1 MTQPAPDQSFS
12 GGSRGAGVWNLYF
25 IGKFVLLW
33 LNYIQLKPIENAA
46 LLALIL
52 IPIRSL
58 LMRRIR
64 AAAALAGAFAL
75 IWSESWLPGPDVIIR
90 NIGNLADFSP
100 AYLLEL
106 ASSAVNIEMVEI
118 AFAAFIVWML
128 LRNWIRFTVF
138 TIAGLIFFSLPNWR
152 MLLESEK
159 NETPREV
166 PTETAAGALS
176 ATVPLQAESGPLP
189 PQTEPANDA
198 GINRWLTR
206 FYQSES
212 ERRAGI
218 PQEARPRDFDIA
230 VVNICSLST
239 DDLEA
244 SELADH
250 PVFSRFDARFENFNS
265 ATTYSGPATI
275 RLLRSACG
283 QPSHEVLYNHREPSC
298 ELFGRLEQA
307 GWKTTFFMDH
317 NGQFDGYLDSL
328 RERAGFAEKLSD
340 QSAYRQALA
349 AFDDSKIYRTAD
361 VLRDWLKHKPADGG
375 PTAAFFNLIA
385 LHDGNRALSSSRPMP
400 FKPRAENLL
409 NDLSQVMTEVEASGR
424 KVLFIVIPEHGAAV
438 RGDKIQMARLREIPS
453 PRITHVPVL
462 VKFFGLPK
470 TKLPAAQI
478 RIPESTS
485 YLAVSELIGRT
496 VTCDPWAASTTCPRP
511 QELFKNLPQTWAVSD
526 NSNASVL
533 SYQDKWWVKLPG
545 DKWIAYPG
553 M

>member
-176 ATVPLQAESGPLP
+176 ATVPLQAESGPIL
-189 PQTEPANDA
+189 
-198 GINRWLTR
+198 
-206 FYQSES
+206 
-212 ERRAGI
+212 
-218 PQEARPRDFDIA
+218 
-230 VVNICSLST
+230 V
-239 DDLEA
+239 
-244 SELADH
+244 
-250 PVFSRFDARFENFNS
+250 
-265 ATTYSGPATI
+265 
-275 RLLRSACG
+275 RL
-283 QPSHEVLYNHREPSC
+283 
-298 ELFGRLEQA
+298 
-307 GWKTTFFMDH
+307 
-317 NGQFDGYLDSL
+317 
-328 RERAGFAEKLSD
+328 
-340 QSAYRQALA
+340 
-349 AFDDSKIYRTAD
+349 
-361 VLRDWLKHKPADGG
+361 
-375 PTAAFFNLIA
+375 
-385 LHDGNRALSSSRPMP
+385 
-400 FKPRAENLL
+400 
-409 NDLSQVMTEVEASGR
+409 
-424 KVLFIVIPEHGAAV
+424 V
-438 RGDKIQMARLREIPS
+438 RGKSADRAR
-453 PRITHVPVL
+453 
-462 VKFFGLPK
+462 
-470 TKLPAAQI
+470 Q
-478 RIPESTS
+478 
-485 YLAVSELIGRT
+485 
-496 VTCDPWAASTTCPRP
+496 
-511 QELFKNLPQTWAVSD
+511 
-526 NSNASVL
+526 
-533 SYQDKWWVKLPG
+533 
-545 DKWIAYPG
+545 
-553 M
+553 

>member
-1 MTQPAPDQSFS
+1 MTQLSPNSSFS
-12 GGSRGAGVWNLYF
+12 GGSRGAGIWNLYF
-25 IGKFVLLW
+25 IGKFILLW
-33 LNYIQLKPIENAA
+33 LSYIQLKPIENAA

-58 LMRRIR
+58 ILRRIR
-64 AAAALAGAFAL
+64 AAAAFAAAFAL
-75 IWSESWLPGPDVIIR
+75 LWSESWLPGPDAIIR
-90 NIGNLADFSP
+90 NLGNLADFSP

-106 ASSAVNIEMVEI
+106 ASSAINIEMVEI
-118 AFAAFIVWML
+118 AFAACIVWML

-152 MLLESEK
+152 TFIDSDKAEAPQEAAA
-159 NETPREV
+159 EAA
-166 PTETAAGALS
+166 TAATPAPTP
-176 ATVPLQAESGPLP
+176 AQAAAGPLP
-189 PQTEPANDA
+189 PQTEPADDA
-198 GINRWLTR
+198 GINRWLAR

-212 ERRAGI
+212 ERKAGI
-218 PQEARPRDFDIA
+218 PQESRPRDFDIA
-230 VVNICSLST
+230 VVNICSMST

-244 SELADH
+244 SDLADH

-265 ATTYSGPATI
+265 ATTYSGPATL
-275 RLLRSACG
+275 RLLRSVCG
-283 QPSHEVLYNHREPSC
+283 EPSHEVLYNHREPSC

-328 RERAGFAEKLSD
+328 RERAGFAAKLSD
-340 QSAYRQALA
+340 QSSYRQALA

-361 VLRDWLKHKPADGG
+361 VLRDWLRHKPADGA

-385 LHDGNRALSSSRPMP
+385 LHDGNRALKSTRPMP
-400 FKPRAENLL
+400 FKPRAETLL
-409 NDLSQVMTEVEASGR
+409 NDLSQVMSEIEASGR
-424 KVLFIVIPEHGAAV
+424 KVLFIIVPEHGAAV

-470 TKLPAAQI
+470 EALPGTQI

-496 VTCDPWAASTTCPRP
+496 AACDPWSAATTCPGP
-511 QELFKNLPQTWAVSD
+511 QELFKGLPQTWAVSE

-533 SYQDKWWVKLPG
+533 SYQNKWWVKLPG